1 MSEAPPVAVF
11 DPETKELAFK
21 IYADLAGRNILVSD
35 KGVTM
40 PVSAENLAKLS
51 FKLAAAFL
59 IVYAELNEA
68 NMPKNPTF
76 KLGVEDIAGWMK

>member
-1 MSEAPPVAVF
+1 MTEPVF

-59 IVYAELNEA
+59 GVYAELNEA